1 MIHFRSVFLMMLMI
15 LLADI
20 AALLADAEK
29 KSEPELKITEPK
41 LDNSDVEWEGNF
53 FGFFPRI
60 SRRATRF
67 AKHISPEDKN
77 WLLKNL
83 KHKDRTAICHLLLIE
98 YWGPPAA
105 EGEIKHSLSAWYGL
119 TAELQ
124 ASGEIRYDEA
134 DREKLFK
141 LWTKVLSDPKNRF
154 KHGEGNLFLRDPF
167 KRKKKQQLDDQ

>member
-1 MIHFRSVFLMMLMI
+1 MIHFRSVFLTMLMI
-15 LLADI
+15 LLVDN

-29 KSEPELKITEPK
+29 KYEPQLKITEPR

-60 SRRATRF
+60 SWRAARF
-67 AKHISPEDKN
+67 SKHISPEDKN

-154 KHGEGNLFLRDPF
+154 KHGKGFLLDPF
-167 KRKKKQQLDDQ
+167 KRKKKQEVDDQ

>member
-1 MIHFRSVFLMMLMI
+1 MIHFRSVFLTLLMI
-15 LLADI
+15 LLVDN
-20 AALLADAEK
+20 AAVVADAEK
-29 KSEPELKITEPK
+29 KSELELKITEPK

-53 FGFFPRI
+53 FGFYPRI

-67 AKHISPEDKN
+67 AKHISPKDKN

-124 ASGEIRYDEA
+124 ASGEIHYDEA

-154 KHGEGNLFLRDPF
+154 KHGKGVLLDPF
-167 KRKKKQQLDDQ
+167 KRKKKKQMDDQ